1 MKAIGKNILV
11 EQIFTKKK
19 GSVIIVDIDNKKPSA
34 DKYDNKIKLV
44 QLGKGCSTEEISVG
58 DILFLNNYATPLKV
72 EIKSKTE
79 KKVVNLAIYN
89 FEDVVG
95 KE

>member
-11 EQIFTKKK
+11 EQIFTIKK
-19 GSVIIVDIDNKKPSA
+19 GSVIILDLDGEKPSA

-44 QLGKGCSTEEISVG
+44 QLGEHCPTEEIGVG
-58 DILFLNNYATPLKV
+58 DFIFLNNYATPLKV
-72 EIKSKTE
+72 EVKSKTE